1 MKTMIQTLALALIAA
16 TAAGSLA
23 IAAPARS
30 VAGLESAPGIKLNGV
45 TLNGFSLN
53 GFSLNGFT
61 VNGFSLNGV
70 TLNTFRFNGVTL
82 NSAALTGAKAQG
94 PIVACDADKAEICK
108 PGVVAVTL
116 ASGQRLILD

>member
-1 MKTMIQTLALALIAA
+1 MKTMIQTLALAVIAA

-30 VAGLESAPGIKLNGV
+30 VAGFEGAPGIKLNGV
-45 TLNGFSLN
+45 TLNGIKI
-53 GFSLNGFT
+53 
-61 VNGFSLNGV
+61 NGFSLNGV
-70 TLNTFRFNGVTL
+70 TLNGIKLNGVTL
-82 NSAALTGAKAQG
+82 NGAALTGAKAQG
-94 PIVACDADKAEICK
+94 PIVACDADKADICK